1 MMRIITTAKQ
11 NIVLKLLFS
20 ASLVLMSCFSGNIN
34 AQNIQ
39 GEFIGGFN
47 LSQVDGDEVVGFR
60 KIGLNGGVG
69 AALPLGKS
77 WFVSVETLFN
87 QKGAYK
93 KYPPNTNNPN
103 LPYYNLRL
111 NYAEI
116 PLLIHY
122 NDKDQVTAGLGI
134 SYSRLVSI
142 RETEH
147 GVLIDWP
154 SSTGPYKS
162 EDFNFLIDF
171 RFRAFWKVHFNFRYA
186 YSLGKIR
193 TRDYDN
199 GTNTW
204 SRDQYNNLLSFR
216 LVFVFNEKLK

>member
-1 MMRIITTAKQ
+1 MMKIFTTAKK
-11 NIVLKLLFS
+11 NIGLKLLFS
-20 ASLVLMSCFSGNIN
+20 ASLVLMFCCPGIMH

-47 LSQVDGDEVVGFR
+47 LSQVDGDEVVGYR
-60 KIGLNGGVG
+60 KIGFNGGVG

-93 KYPPNTNNPN
+93 KYPPNSNNLN

-116 PLLIHY
+116 PMLIHY
-122 NDKDQVTAGLGI
+122 NDRDQITIGLGLA
-134 SYSRLVSI
+134 YSRLVSM

-147 GVLIDWP
+147 GVLIDWAT
-154 SSTGPYKS
+154 STGPYKS
-162 EDFNFLIDF
+162 EDLNILVDF
-171 RFRAFWKVHFNFRYA
+171 RLRAFWKVHFNFRYA

-193 TRDYDN
+193 TRDYN
-199 GTNTW
+199 NTVSTW
-204 SRDQYNNLLSFR
+204 SRDQFNNLLSFR